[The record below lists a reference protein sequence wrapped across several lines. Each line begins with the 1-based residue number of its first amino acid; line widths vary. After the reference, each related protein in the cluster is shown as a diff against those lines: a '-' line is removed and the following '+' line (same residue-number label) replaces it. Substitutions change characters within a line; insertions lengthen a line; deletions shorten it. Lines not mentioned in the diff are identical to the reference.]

1 MSSLTEK
8 LHASG
13 FILSEGEGS
22 ISRDN
27 GVLLSGQNLGAGA
40 VLGRTVTAGTATGA
54 ASAGNTGTSTIGSVS
69 VGGAAKEGVYTIEL
83 ITAGAT
89 AAFEIVGPDGLPVGH
104 GAIGTAFTGAV
115 NFTITNVGGTSIA
128 GDQYTVTVSQLTKK
142 YKVLTP
148 AATDGT
154 QNVAGVLIAD
164 VDATAADTPCPVLTR
179 LAEVNGNELVYPG
192 GITAPQTSVAL
203 AQLTALGIVVR

>member
-27 GVLLSGQNLGAGA
+27 GILLSGQNLGAGA
-40 VLGRTVTAGTATGA
+40 VLGRTTTAGTATGA

-69 VGGAAKEGVYTIEL
+69 VGGGAKEGVYTIEL

-89 AAFEIVGPDGLPVGH
+89 AAFEVVGPDGLPVGH
-104 GAIGTAFTGAV
+104 GAIGSAFAGAV

-128 GDQYTVTVSQLTKK
+128 GDQYTVTVSGLTKK

-154 QNVAGVLIAD
+154 QIAAGILVAD
-164 VDATAADTPCPVLTR
+164 CDATAADTACAVLTR
-179 LAEVNGNELVYPG
+179 LAEVNVNELVYPG
-192 GITAPQTSVAL
+192 GITAPQLAIAN
-203 AQLTALGIVVR
+203 AQLLALGIVLR

>member
-13 FILSEGEGS
+13 FILSEGEGT

-27 GVLLSGQNLGAGA
+27 GILLSGQNLGAGA
-40 VLGRTVTAGTATGA
+40 LLGRTVTAGTATGA
-54 ASAGNTGTSTIGSVS
+54 ASAGNTGTSTIGAVS

-83 ITAGAT
+83 IGAGAT
-89 AAFEIVGPDGLPVGH
+89 AAFEVVGPDGLPVGH
-104 GAIGTAFTGAV
+104 GAIGSAFAGAV

-128 GDQYTVTVSQLTKK
+128 GDQYTVTVSALTKK

-154 QNVAGVLIAD
+154 QNVAGILIAD
-164 VDATAADTPCPVLTR
+164 VDATAADTACPVLTR
-179 LAEVNGNELVYPG
+179 LAEVNSNEVVYPG
-192 GITAPQTSVAL
+192 GITAPQTSIAN
-203 AQLTALGIVVR
+203 AQLAALGIVLR